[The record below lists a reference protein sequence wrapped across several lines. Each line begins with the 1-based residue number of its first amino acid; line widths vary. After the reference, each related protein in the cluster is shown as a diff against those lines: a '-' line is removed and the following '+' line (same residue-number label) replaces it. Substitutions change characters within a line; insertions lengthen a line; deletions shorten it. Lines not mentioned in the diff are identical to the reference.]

1 MTELCSEEAFQ
12 NRGLDEHL
20 GQLTS
25 SERLQTP
32 FGDSGAN
39 APSSVG
45 SWLDL
50 LWRCNTRQNLTGAS
64 VPQIRRGLARAWRL
78 MLASRIDEALELIER
93 IELQIDDASPIIAR
107 RFRGATQLLRAAGL
121 AFQDDS
127 LAALAIAIS
136 HLTSGGRKQDN
147 HAASTLCRLGLW
159 QLGKFD
165 LLYSLPRPQP
175 RARWSKSWATSAM
188 LDLSI
193 EAAVALDQLLL
204 STAKRLA
211 SDALAIAETVM
222 KEARGLATL
231 PACLAAQVL
240 YEEGCLDQAEM
251 ILRDRLPVINAEG
264 PIESALRA
272 YIVLTRIAK
281 QRMQYDFAAVLLRD
295 AEALGQR
302 RGWRRLVAACLAE
315 RASLL
320 LQRGRA
326 NEARLCLENL
336 DRCATTDHPR
346 SGHCGA
352 EILRYRTLTRLRVSW
367 AETPSIEAVMGLRRL
382 YHHCIET
389 QDFYAGC
396 ELAVELAEWLAV
408 VGESEEADAL
418 FFHTIKSGAKAGLY
432 QAFSGRGVELGGL
445 LKRAYSRAESFGPTD
460 PEVLPFLGSLLSRWV
475 SRNDGSSPQDSS
487 RVSDTLTSRER
498 DILVMISQGFS
509 NKRSA
514 RTLNIS
520 PETVK
525 SHVKRI
531 FIKLAVST
539 RTEAVSRAGS
549 LGLL

>member
-1 MTELCSEEAFQ
+1 MTELCSEEASR
-12 NRGLDEHL
+12 NRGADSL
-20 GQLTS
+20 GQLMS

-32 FGDSGAN
+32 WDDSGAN
-39 APSSVG
+39 LSSSEG
-45 SWLDL
+45 SWLNL
-50 LWRCNTRQNLTGAS
+50 PGRCNTLQNLSGAS

-78 MLASRIDEALELIER
+78 ILASQIDEALESIER
-93 IELQIDDASPIIAR
+93 IEHQTDDASSIIAR

-136 HLTSGGRKQDN
+136 HLASGTKQDN

-159 QLGKFD
+159 QLRRFD
-165 LLYSLPRPQP
+165 LLYSLQRSQP
-175 RARWSKSWATSAM
+175 RARWSKSLAISAM

-193 EAAVALDQLLL
+193 EAAVALDQLHL
-204 STAKRLA
+204 STTKRLA
-211 SDALAIAETVM
+211 SDALGIAATVT

-231 PACLAAQVL
+231 PACLLAQVH
-240 YEEGCLDQAEM
+240 YEEGCLEQAEM

-281 QRMQYDFAAVLLRD
+281 QRMQYDYAAVLLRE

-320 LQRGRA
+320 LHRGRA

-336 DRCATTDHPR
+336 DRCAKTEFPR
-346 SGHCGA
+346 SGHSGS

-367 AETPSIEAVMGLRRL
+367 AETPSIEAVRELRRL
-382 YHHCIET
+382 YHRCIET

-396 ELAVELAEWLAV
+396 ELAVELAGWLAV
-408 VGESEEADAL
+408 VGEPEEADAL
-418 FFHTIKSGAKAGLY
+418 FFHTIKSGANAGLY
-432 QAFSGRGVELGGL
+432 QAFSGRGVELGEL
-445 LKRAYSRAESFGPTD
+445 LRRAYSRAESLGPTD

-475 SRNDGSSPQDSS
+475 SRNGDGSSPGDSN

-509 NKRSA
+509 NKRIA

-539 RTEAVSRAGS
+539 RIEAVSRAGS